1 VDGSKGVNSS
11 NREQPFRVEN
21 PFGVEE
27 RDRKFRSSYNVVP
40 FLHETVKVES
50 LKACLRWR

>member
-1 VDGSKGVNSS
+1 MDGSKGVNSS